1 MEQEKSGDETELS
14 GVTGVYGAISAVGFD
29 GIQLSV
35 AWDGAEG

>member
-14 GVTGVYGAISAVGFD
+14 GVAGIYGAISAVGFD
-29 GIQLSV
+29 GIQLGV